1 MALQLP
7 EKDPCP
13 FCETI
18 AGRTD
23 QWSLIEQNSLTAILL
38 SGRQYEIGQCLVIPT
53 RHAPTLLDLSDEE
66 AAALIVTA
74 KRLSNIM
81 MEAFDPSGILLYQ
94 NNGVG
99 SGQEVPHFHLHVV
112 PRRQG
117 SDWGLG
123 PPHIARVEREGHPA
137 HLDHSVVTEEKR
149 ETAEILRRHVAE
161 PD

>member
-1 MALQLP
+1 VALQLP
-7 EKDPCP
+7 KKEPCP

-18 AGRTD
+18 EGRID
-23 QWSLIEQNSLTAILL
+23 QWSIVERTELTITLL
-38 SGRQYEIGQCLVIPT
+38 SGRQYEIGQCLVIPI
-53 RHAPTLLDLSDEE
+53 RHAPTLLDLSDRE
-66 AAALIVTA
+66 AGAVMVTA

-112 PRRQG
+112 PRRPA
-117 SDWGLG
+117 SDWGIG

-137 HLDHSVVTEEKR
+137 HLDPSVVTDRKR
-149 ETAEILRRHVAE
+149 EAVEILRRYLA
-161 PD
+161 